1 MPRDESDEPAILI
14 MYSTAPPTTG
24 HLQRL
29 VEIGGHRD
37 VVVADSEHRAMQ
49 TASRAEIILG
59 HRYLWQVLP
68 TAQRLAWVQ
77 SSAAGIDHLL
87 VPDLFIRSPILTR
100 CPIFGEVIA
109 WHALAMALTL
119 SRGLPGVGRT
129 DEPVREVQP
138 TELPRTAMI
147 FGMGE
152 IGQQLG
158 RILVGMG
165 VRVIGVNRSGIAGA
179 GSFDTILKGE
189 DSWEEFVHQVDLF
202 FICCPATTENHK
214 IIGANVLDHL
224 PDSAILVNVGRGR
237 VIDYEATIPHL
248 KDGRISAGLDV
259 LDGATDAEIKCLQ
272 SLPNVIYSRKT
283 ASFHPSRQ
291 ERFERFVESQVQ
303 RFVVQQPLLHRVH

>member
-1 MPRDESDEPAILI
+1 MPRDESNKSAILV
-14 MYSTAPPTTG
+14 MYSTAPPTTR

-77 SSAAGIDHLL
+77 SSAGGIDHLL

-109 WHALAMALTL
+109 WHALALALTL
-119 SRGLPGVGRT
+119 SRGLHGVGRP
-129 DEPVREVQP
+129 DESVRKVQP
-138 TELPRTAMI
+138 TELPQTAMI

-152 IGQQLG
+152 IGQPLG
-158 RILVGMG
+158 RLLVGMG
-165 VRVIGVNRSGIAGA
+165 VRVIGVNRSGIADPGC
-179 GSFDTILKGE
+179 FNTILRVE
-189 DSWEEFVHQVDLF
+189 DPWEEFVQQVDLL
-202 FICCPATTENHK
+202 FICCPATTETHK
-214 IIGANVLDHL
+214 IISANVLDHL
-224 PDSAILVNVGRGR
+224 SDSAILVNVGRGQ
-237 VIDYEATIPHL
+237 VIDYEAIIAHL

-259 LDGATDAEIKCLQ
+259 LDGATEEEIKCLQ
-272 SLPNVIYSRKT
+272 ALPNVICSQKT

-291 ERFERFVESQVQ
+291 ERFERFVELQVE
-303 RFVVQQPLLHRVH
+303 RFVGQQPLLHRVH

>member
-1 MPRDESDEPAILI
+1 MPRDESNKSAILV
-14 MYSTAPPTTG
+14 MYSTAPPTTR

-77 SSAAGIDHLL
+77 SSAGGIDHLL

-109 WHALAMALTL
+109 WHALALALTL
-119 SRGLPGVGRT
+119 SRGLHGVGRP
-129 DEPVREVQP
+129 DESVRKVQP
-138 TELPRTAMI
+138 TELPQTAMI

-152 IGQQLG
+152 IGQPLG
-158 RILVGMG
+158 RLLVGMG
-165 VRVIGVNRSGIAGA
+165 VRVIGVNRSGIADPGC
-179 GSFDTILKGE
+179 FNTILRVE
-189 DSWEEFVHQVDLF
+189 DPWEEFVQQVDLL
-202 FICCPATTENHK
+202 FICCPATTETHK
-214 IIGANVLDHL
+214 IISANVLDHL
-224 PDSAILVNVGRGR
+224 SDSAILVNVGRGQ
-237 VIDYEATIPHL
+237 VIDYEAIIAHL

-259 LDGATDAEIKCLQ
+259 LDGATEEEIKCLQ
-272 SLPNVIYSRKT
+272 ALPNVICSQKT

-291 ERFERFVESQVQ
+291 ERFERFVESQVE

>member
-1 MPRDESDEPAILI
+1 MPRDESNKSAILV
-14 MYSTAPPTTG
+14 MYSTAPPTTR

-77 SSAAGIDHLL
+77 SSAGGIDHLL

-109 WHALAMALTL
+109 WHALALALTL
-119 SRGLPGVGRT
+119 SRGLHGVGRT
-129 DEPVREVQP
+129 DESVREVQP
-138 TELPRTAMI
+138 TELPQTAMI

-152 IGQQLG
+152 IGQPLG
-158 RILVGMG
+158 RLLVGMG
-165 VRVIGVNRSGIAGA
+165 VRVIGVNRSGIADPGC
-179 GSFDTILKGE
+179 FNTILRVE
-189 DSWEEFVHQVDLF
+189 DPWEEFVQQVDLL
-202 FICCPATTENHK
+202 FICCPATTETHK
-214 IIGANVLDHL
+214 IISANVLDHL
-224 PDSAILVNVGRGR
+224 SDSAILVNVGRGQ
-237 VIDYEATIPHL
+237 VIDYEAIIAHL

-259 LDGATDAEIKCLQ
+259 LDGATEEEIKCLQ
-272 SLPNVIYSRKT
+272 ALPNVICSQKT

-291 ERFERFVESQVQ
+291 ERFERFVESQVE